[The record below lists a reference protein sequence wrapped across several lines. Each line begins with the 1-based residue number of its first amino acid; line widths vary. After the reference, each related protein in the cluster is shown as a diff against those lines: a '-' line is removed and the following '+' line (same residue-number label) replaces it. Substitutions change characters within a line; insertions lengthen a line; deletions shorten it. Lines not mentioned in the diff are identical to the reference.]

1 MCQAYAWGL
10 NHRYRVHAPSHIRSV
25 YFTRYAVS
33 HDGPSARLH
42 PTPHPVHR
50 NPLRRVRHIKHML
63 LTPLPFELKLHQ
75 IHLGQGIRV
84 ALGAEGYTLDWLQDG
99 VAALHA
105 LRTESFDLLLLDLG
119 LPRLDGL
126 DLLQQLRAEQHD
138 LPVLILTARDGT
150 AERIAGLDA
159 GADDYLVKPFDVE
172 ELKARVRALLRR
184 SQGRAQPLLEH
195 AGISLDPATQQVR
208 YQDAEIIVTPMEY
221 QLLHQLLV
229 RPGKVVTR
237 ERLSRALYGWQDRV
251 ESNTLEVLIHNLRKK
266 LSTELIRT
274 VRGVGYVLV
283 LTP

>member
-1 MCQAYAWGL
+1 M
-10 NHRYRVHAPSHIRSV
+10 RPFPAPSPDRE
-25 YFTRYAVS
+25 
-33 HDGPSARLH
+33 PPMRL
-42 PTPHPVHR
+42 
-50 NPLRRVRHIKHML
+50 L
-63 LTPLPFELKLHQ
+63 LVEDDRA
-75 IHLGQGIRV
+75 LGQGIRV
-84 ALGAEGYTLDWLQDG
+84 ALSAEGYTLDWLQDG
-99 VAALHA
+99 ASALHA

-126 DLLQQLRAEQHD
+126 ELLQQLRAAQQD

-172 ELKARVRALLRR
+172 EFKARVRALLRR

-195 AGISLDPATQQVR
+195 AGIRLDPANQQVQ
-208 YQDAEIIVTPMEY
+208 YHDAEVVLTPMEY
-221 QLLHQLLV
+221 QLLHQLMV

-266 LSTELIRT
+266 LCSELIRT
-274 VRGVGYVLV
+274 VRGVGYVLA
-283 LTP
+283 LKP

>member
-1 MCQAYAWGL
+1 MRRNIFAEIA
-10 NHRYRVHAPSHIRSV
+10 R
-25 YFTRYAVS
+25 TRTRHDAAVS
-33 HDGPSARLH
+33 YRDFVMRL
-42 PTPHPVHR
+42 
-50 NPLRRVRHIKHML
+50 L
-63 LTPLPFELKLHQ
+63 LVEDDRA
-75 IHLGQGIRV
+75 LGQGIRV

-99 VAALHA
+99 LAALHA

-126 DLLQQLRAEQHD
+126 DVLQQLRAEQHD
-138 LPVLILTARDGT
+138 VPVLILTARDGT

-184 SQGRAQPLLEH
+184 SQGRAQPMLEH

-208 YQDAEIIVTPMEY
+208 YQEADIIVTPMEY
-221 QLLHQLLV
+221 QLLHQLMV

-274 VRGVGYVLV
+274 VRGVGYVLA
-283 LTP
+283 LKP

>member
-1 MCQAYAWGL
+1 M
-10 NHRYRVHAPSHIRSV
+10 
-25 YFTRYAVS
+25 
-33 HDGPSARLH
+33 RL
-42 PTPHPVHR
+42 
-50 NPLRRVRHIKHML
+50 L
-63 LTPLPFELKLHQ
+63 LVEDDRA
-75 IHLGQGIRV
+75 LGQGIRV

-99 VAALHA
+99 VSALHA

-126 DLLQQLRAEQHD
+126 TLLQTLRAEQYD

-172 ELKARVRALLRR
+172 EFKARVRALLRR

-195 AGISLDPATQQVR
+195 AGVSLDPVTQQVS
-208 YQDAEIIVTPMEY
+208 YQGEDVVVTPMEY
-221 QLLHQLLV
+221 QLLHQLMV

-251 ESNTLEVLIHNLRKK
+251 ESNTLEVLIHNLLKK

-274 VRGVGYVLV
+274 VRGVGYVVELK
-283 LTP
+283 P

>member
-1 MCQAYAWGL
+1 MRRNIFAEMDGVRTRHDAADS
-10 NHRYRVHAPSHIRSV
+10 YRDTVM
-25 YFTRYAVS
+25 
-33 HDGPSARLH
+33 RL
-42 PTPHPVHR
+42 
-50 NPLRRVRHIKHML
+50 L
-63 LTPLPFELKLHQ
+63 LVEDDRA
-75 IHLGQGIRV
+75 LGQGIRV
-84 ALGAEGYTLDWLQDG
+84 ALGVEGYTLDWLQDG

-105 LRTESFDLLLLDLG
+105 LRTEAFDLLLLDLG

-126 DLLQQLRAEQHD
+126 DLLQQLRVEQHD

-159 GADDYLVKPFDVE
+159 GADDYLVKPFAVE

-195 AGISLDPATQQVR
+195 AGVSLDPATQQVR
-208 YQDAEIIVTPMEY
+208 FQHADIIVTPMEY
-221 QLLHQLLV
+221 QLLHQLMV

-274 VRGVGYVLV
+274 VRGVGYVLA
-283 LTP
+283 LKP